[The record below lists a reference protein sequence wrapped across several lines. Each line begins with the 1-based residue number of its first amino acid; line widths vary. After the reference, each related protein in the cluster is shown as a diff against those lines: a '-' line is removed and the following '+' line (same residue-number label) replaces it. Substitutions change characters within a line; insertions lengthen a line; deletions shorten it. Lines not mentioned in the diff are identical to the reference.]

1 MAEVIQRIWRSGPR
15 KVKRSAWG
23 YTAQIDGQQVR
34 KYDAAWSKQDAEEAL
49 AARLLE
55 RDTPPPPTPMVPK
68 TFGEVAADYLTFK
81 NAEGKRSVDDDER
94 ALTRL
99 RAWFGDETPVGEI
112 TAQRIADYSRARA
125 EQLSRLKRPVSPAT
139 RNRELAC
146 LRHLLRLAA
155 EWGHTEKAPR
165 IRLAKE
171 PEHRVRWLE
180 PNEETALLVACTESR
195 TAYLVD
201 VVRVALETGMRRREI
216 TEFQW
221 PQVGLTRGVLRLEH
235 TKSGRRREVPMRQE
249 VYAIFAAM
257 PEPRLGRVWPDRHI
271 RKAFENAVER
281 AGLADFRFHD
291 CRHHFA
297 SWFMMRGGDLLA
309 LQKILGHRT
318 LTMTQKYA
326 HLSPDYLRSAMDR
339 TARQPALNPEAI
351 STTSAQRDRIEAAR
365 AVSP

>member
-1 MAEVIQRIWRSGPR
+1 VRRA
-15 KVKRSAWG
+15 AWG
-23 YTAQIDGQQVR
+23 YTLMVNGHQER
-34 KYDAAWSKQDAEEAL
+34 KYDGAWSKEDAQAAL
-49 AARLLE
+49 AGRLLE
-55 RDTPPPPTPMVPK
+55 RDSPPSTPKSPK
-68 TFGEVAADYLTFK
+68 TFAMLAADYLAFK
-81 NAEGKRSVDDDER
+81 SAEGKRSVDDDER
-94 ALTRL
+94 ALKLL
-99 RAWFGDETPVGEI
+99 RAWFGDETRVGDI
-112 TAQRIADYSRARA
+112 TAQKIADYSRERA
-125 EQLSRLKRPVSPAT
+125 GQLSRLKRPVSPAT

-146 LRHLLRLAA
+146 LRHMLRLAA

-180 PNEETALLVACTESR
+180 PNEETALLVACKESR
-195 TAYLVD
+195 NADLVD

-216 TEFQW
+216 TELQW
-221 PQVGLTRGVLRLEH
+221 PQVDLTRGVLRLEH

-257 PEPRLGRVWPDRHI
+257 PEPRLGRVWPDRRI

-281 AGLADFRFHD
+281 AGLTNFRFHD

-318 LTMTQKYA
+318 LAMTQKYA
-326 HLSPDYLRSAMDR
+326 HLSPDYLRSAMER
-339 TARQPALNPEAI
+339 TARRPGLQPDSF
-351 STTSAQRDRIEAAR
+351 STSSAQSGKIDAECVVSPRR
-365 AVSP
+365 AVSSDGRAPDF

>member
-1 MAEVIQRIWRSGPR
+1 MAEVIQRTWKSGPR
-15 KVKRSAWG
+15 KVRRTAWG
-23 YTAQIDGQQVR
+23 YTLQMNGQQER
-34 KYDAAWSKQDAEEAL
+34 KYDAAWSKQDAQDAL
-49 AARLLE
+49 AARLLA
-55 RDTPPPPTPMVPK
+55 RDTPLPAAPK
-68 TFGEVAADYLTFK
+68 AFAELAADYLTFK
-81 NAEGKRSVDDDER
+81 KAEGKRSVDDDAR

-112 TAQRIADYSRARA
+112 TAQKIADYSRERA
-125 EQLSRLKRPVSPAT
+125 GQLSRLKRPVSPAT

-146 LRHLLRLAA
+146 LRHLLRLAT

-171 PEHRVRWLE
+171 PEHRIRWLE
-180 PNEETALLVACTESR
+180 PNEETALVAACGQSRNRYLVA
-195 TAYLVD
+195 

-216 TEFQW
+216 TELHW
-221 PQVGLTRGVLRLEH
+221 PQVDLTRGVLRLEH

-249 VYAIFAAM
+249 VYEIFATM
-257 PEPRLGRVWPDRHI
+257 PEPRQGRVWPDRRL

-281 AGLADFRFHD
+281 AGLSNFRFHD

-318 LTMTQKYA
+318 LAMTQKYA
-326 HLSPDYLRSAMDR
+326 HLSPEYLRSAMDR
-339 TARQPALNPEAI
+339 TARRPALQPEVF
-351 STTSAQRDRIEAAR
+351 STISAQRDRIEADR